1 MTLRS
6 TDHSDHPQGAATPA
20 SGILGDLSRLLWEQ
34 RELIGI
40 LEYRLEVQQ
49 LLTTAGRTE
58 RLALAVA
65 DVDAVLE
72 RIRMSEDVRLGIVAE
87 CAVLLGLGVGASLRD
102 LTSVAPDPWGFVLMD
117 HQTAL
122 MQLVAS
128 TEAIAATNRELA
140 AKGIA
145 ESRRGFEHMGAPPV
159 TAYGRTGNRTGLA
172 LPPTLVDRDA

>member
-1 MTLRS
+1 
-6 TDHSDHPQGAATPA
+6 
-20 SGILGDLSRLLWEQ
+20 
-34 RELIGI
+34 LIGI